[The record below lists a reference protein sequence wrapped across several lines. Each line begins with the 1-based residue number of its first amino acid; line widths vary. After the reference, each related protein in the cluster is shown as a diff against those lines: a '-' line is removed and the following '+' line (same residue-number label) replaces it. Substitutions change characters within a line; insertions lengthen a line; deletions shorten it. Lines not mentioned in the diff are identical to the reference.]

1 MIRLA
6 GTLTLALL
14 LCACGAQEAA
24 APAEE
29 DTPVALVRTEAAAL
43 GSSTDSLT
51 LYGAAEAGPGGE
63 RSVIT
68 PREAI
73 LVSILAPTGTSV
85 GAGTAIATLAP
96 SATSRADAARA
107 ASDIAVASAALAR
120 AQRLRADGLMSNADV
135 ETARGA
141 LNTARAAQG
150 AASGGATTLRAP
162 VAGTVQAL
170 TAKPGDQLAAGTAV
184 ATVAAA
190 GERRARFGIDP
201 AVAARVRPGQA
212 IRIEA
217 IDGSSPID
225 ATVVGVDPQV
235 DPSTRLANVFARVGS
250 GVGVGQPLRAR
261 ISVGAT
267 ATGITI
273 PYAALLDD
281 GGKSYV
287 FVADRG
293 VAHKRDVSPGSTAG
307 DRIAILRGLNPGERV
322 VTEGGTALE
331 DGMKLREGG
340 K

>member
-1 MIRLA
+1 MIRPA
-6 GTLTLALL
+6 GTLTLALML
-14 LCACGAQEAA
+14 VACGAPQAA
-24 APAEE
+24 APPGE
-29 DTPVALVRTEAAAL
+29 DEPVALVRTAAAAL
-43 GSSTDSLT
+43 GSTSDALT

-68 PREAI
+68 AREAI

-85 GAGTAIATLAP
+85 GAGTAIATFAP

-107 ASDIAVASAALAR
+107 ASDVAVASAALAR

-135 ETARGA
+135 EAARGA
-141 LNTARAAQG
+141 LNTARASQT
-150 AASGGATTLRAP
+150 AASGAAATVRAP

-170 TAKPGDQLAAGTAV
+170 TARPGDQLAAGTVV
-184 ATVAAA
+184 ATIAVS

-201 AVAARVRPGQA
+201 AVAARVRPGQP
-212 IRIEA
+212 IRLEA

-225 ATVVGVDPQV
+225 ATVIGVDPQV
-235 DPSTRLANVFARVGS
+235 DPATRLASVFARVV

-261 ISVGAT
+261 IAVGAT

-287 FVADRG
+287 FVADKG

-331 DGMKLREGG
+331 DGMKLREGS

>member
-1 MIRLA
+1 MNRHL
-6 GTLTLALL
+6 GSLTLVLL
-14 LCACGAQEAA
+14 LAACGAKEAVG
-24 APAEE
+24 PKEE
-29 DTPVALVRTEAAAL
+29 DAPIALVRTEAAAL
-43 GSSTDSLT
+43 GSTTDALT

-63 RSVIT
+63 RAIVT

-85 GAGTAIATLAP
+85 GAGTAIATLTP
-96 SATSRADAARA
+96 SAVGRADAARA
-107 ASDIAVASAALAR
+107 ASDLAVASAALAR

-135 ETARGA
+135 EVARGA
-141 LNTARAAQG
+141 LNTARASQ
-150 AASGGATTLRAP
+150 ASFSAGGTTLRAP

-170 TAKPGDQLAAGTAV
+170 TAKPGDQLAAGTTV

-190 GERRARFGIDP
+190 GERRAKFGIDP
-201 AVAARVRPGQA
+201 AIAQRIRPGQA

-217 IDGSSPID
+217 IDGSTPID

-235 DPSTRLANVFARVGS
+235 DSATRLASVFARVGS

-267 ATGITI
+267 ATGLTI
-273 PYAALLDD
+273 PYTALLDD
-281 GGKSYV
+281 GGKSFV
-287 FVADRG
+287 FVAEKG
-293 VAHKRDVSPGSTAG
+293 VAHRRNVSPGSTAG

-331 DGMKLREGG
+331 DGMKLREPG